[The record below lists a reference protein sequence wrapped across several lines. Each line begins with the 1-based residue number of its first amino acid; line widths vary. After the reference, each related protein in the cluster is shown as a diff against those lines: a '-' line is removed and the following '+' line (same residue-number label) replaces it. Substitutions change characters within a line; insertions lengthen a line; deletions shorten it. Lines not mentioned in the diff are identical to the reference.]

1 MKKSWKTG
9 LLSLF
14 FLLSVIGFTAL
25 APPQEVQA
33 ATFDNAVTFYNTYG
47 SQIVF

>member
-25 APPQEVQA
+25 APPQEAHA

-47 SQIVF
+47 SDCF